1 MAVSMTTRLTM
12 TVLTELGVTGD
23 LVPGG
28 SPVLAKLDTVNVLRN
43 GTATLQADKIF
54 QDSGQI
60 AASTTTSLDLAGGAL
75 VDPLGATLAFAKIKA
90 LAIRARD
97 TNNVANN
104 ILLTRPAANG
114 VPIFSAASD
123 AIPLHPGS
131 LFLATWPGA
140 GIAVTADT
148 GDLISLING
157 AGTNAV
163 DYDIV
168 IIGTSA

>member
-28 SPVLAKLDTVNVLRN
+28 QPILAKLEGVNVLRN

-54 QDSGQI
+54 QDTGSIVGS
-60 AASTTTSLDLAGGAL
+60 ATTSLDLSGGAL
-75 VDPLGATLAFAKIKA
+75 VDPLGATLAFAKVKA
-90 LAIRARD
+90 LAVRARD

-104 ILLTRPAANG
+104 LLLTRPAANG

-131 LFLATWPGA
+131 IFMATWPGA

-157 AGTNAV
+157 AATNTI